1 VLPLSSL
8 TFVEMSVAESTV
20 APPVI
25 GTRAEYD
32 CDTAKAPIDN
42 ANSICFMMCLFECVK
57 KT

>member
-1 VLPLSSL
+1 
-8 TFVEMSVAESTV
+8 MSVAESAV

-25 GTRAEYD
+25 ATLLGAEYD